1 MGNSASSEVKK
12 EDENGEDNFIPWFG
26 QCCASR
32 KPANRDVVS
41 EETFGVQDMISNRYI
56 TCIWLTNTHL
66 AHKHT

>member
-12 EDENGEDNFIPWFG
+12 EDENGEEKHDNDWFG

-41 EETFGVQDMISNRYI
+41 EGRCGRIWSARYFQ
-56 TCIWLTNTHL
+56 TYT
-66 AHKHT
+66 